1 MIEYRIFFNNTP
13 ATREQLD
20 LVEEIT
26 VEQAVDMA
34 WEARMQVPI
43 GTDAQG
49 QWTRETEALFVEFTP
64 VRIELRV
71 GERGFVPLIDGPI
84 VDIETDR
91 QTEPGQSTLTVVVQ
105 DDSVF
110 LNREDRIFRFDQR
123 LDHEIAEEL
132 FDIPQ
137 IASTEIET
145 TPAPTSSTEI
155 AVVQRGTAMQLLR
168 SLAQRQGLHAY
179 VLPGASPGESIGC
192 FKRFTTEPGDLP
204 VLTLTGPERNLGSFS
219 PREDAQRPA
228 RVTTYSLSLLDKT
241 VTQSRSDF
249 ASLDRLGPEDPFAAE
264 ASTAAQILPPRFGD
278 GVDLDQA
285 VAAEAERSSYTSEV
299 TGSVLGHYYRGVL
312 VPYQVVTVAGV
323 DDRRSG
329 NYLITQVTHTL
340 SRTDYSQAFTLRRN
354 ARSAGAGSNFADLA
368 GAIF

>member
-1 MIEYRIFFNNTP
+1 MIEYRLFFNNTP

-34 WEARMQVPI
+34 WEARLQVLI

-49 QWTRETEALFVEFTP
+49 QWTRETEALFAEFTP

-71 GERGFVPLIDGPI
+71 SDRDFVPLIDGPI
-84 VDIETDR
+84 VDIENDR
-91 QTEPGQSTLTVVVQ
+91 QTEPGQSTMTVVVQ

-110 LNREDRIFRFDQR
+110 LNREDRIFRFDQQ

-145 TPAPTSSTEI
+145 TPAPTGLTEI
-155 AVVQRGTAMQLLR
+155 AVMQRGTAMQLLR
-168 SLAQRQGLHAY
+168 SLARRQGMHAY
-179 VLPGASPGESIGC
+179 VLPGEAPGESIGC
-192 FKRFTTEPGDLP
+192 FKPFSTEPGDLP
-204 VLTLTGPERNLGSFS
+204 VLTLMGAERNLASFS
-219 PREDAQRPA
+219 SRDNAQRPA
-228 RVTTYSLSLLDKT
+228 RVTTYSLSLFDKT
-241 VTQSRSDF
+241 FTQHTADP
-249 ASLDRLGPEDPFAAE
+249 ASLDRLGPEPSLSGE
-264 ASTAAQILPPRFGD
+264 TSPAAQILPPQCGD

-285 VAAEAERSSYTSEV
+285 VAAAAERASYASEV
-299 TGSVLGHYYRGVL
+299 TGTVLGHYYRDVL
-312 VPYQVVTVAGV
+312 VPYQVVTVEGV
-323 DDRRSG
+323 DQRRSG
-329 NYLITQVTHTL
+329 DYLITQVTHSL
-340 SRTDYSQAFTLRRN
+340 SRTEYSQTFTLCRN
-354 ARSAGAGSNFADLA
+354 ARSQGAGSNFADLA